1 MTSTPEAISVG
12 VPQGSI
18 LGPLLFILHI
28 NNLPEVVS
36 ECNILMYADDTVIYC
51 LSSKAS
57 VIQGKL
63 IANLSKIEQ
72 WLSFNSLFINVTK
85 TEALLFGNS
94 FSITLNNN
102 VIKRVFHFTY
112 LGIVFDDRLS
122 WDEQI
127 KQLISRAG
135 KRVGMLGRLRRSLAH
150 KHGLEALQNQATRIA
165 ARTVRSNLATDVLK
179 WPTLEERR
187 RKTVFKLVKKCL
199 QGQCQYLVTTE
210 FIDGTFIHLIA
221 ELAERSP
228 IIIQISSNPSS
239 RKNLDVQPY
248 DRTRCYF

>member
-18 LGPLLFILHI
+18 LGPLLFILHV

-51 LSSKAS
+51 SSSKAS
-57 VIQGKL
+57 VIQDKL

-135 KRVGMLGRLRRSLAH
+135 KCVGMLGRLRRSHAH
-150 KHGLEALQNQATRIA
+150 KHGLEALQNRAARIA
-165 ARTVRSNLATDVLK
+165 ARTVRSNLATDVL
-179 WPTLEERR
+179 
-187 RKTVFKLVKKCL
+187 KLVKKCL

>member
-18 LGPLLFILHI
+18 LGPLLFILHV

-51 LSSKAS
+51 SSSKAS
-57 VIQGKL
+57 VIQDKL

-135 KRVGMLGRLRRSLAH
+135 KCVGMLGRLRRSHAH
-150 KHGLEALQNQATRIA
+150 KHGLEALQNRAARIA
-165 ARTVRSNLATDVLK
+165 ARTVRSNLATDVL
-179 WPTLEERR
+179 
-187 RKTVFKLVKKCL
+187 KLVKKCL

-239 RKNLDVQPY
+239 
-248 DRTRCYF
+248 

>member
-12 VPQGSI
+12 VPQGFI

-51 LSSKAS
+51 SSSKAS
-57 VIQGKL
+57 VIQDKL

-102 VIKRVFHFTY
+102 VIKRVFHFSY

-127 KQLISRAG
+127 KQLILRAG
-135 KRVGMLGRLRRSLAH
+135 KRVGMLGRLRRSHAH
-150 KHGLEALQNQATRIA
+150 KHGLEALQNRAARIA

-228 IIIQISSNPSS
+228 IIIKISSNPSS
-239 RKNLDVQPY
+239 RKNLDVQP
-248 DRTRCYF
+248 